1 VLLAAQGFEVEVRST
16 TQPGEA
22 ETLARAAAEAMFDRV
37 VVAAGDGTLG
47 EVVNGL
53 VGSATVLGILPGG
66 TGNVAARNFGVRQLD
81 RALAV
86 ATGDEIRAVDVGV
99 ANGRCF
105 LTMAGLGF
113 DALVI
118 RHVGPRAKRTLR
130 DLAYFVQAVA
140 RFPTWPPTRLRLTL
154 DDATTRDCA
163 AWLLVIN
170 NAPKYAWSIALSP
183 AARLDDGQLDLFLC
197 TGLCKWRALR
207 QIAGTLLGL
216 PTLADGVEHHQARR
230 LTLES
235 ARPWPLHLDGDPL
248 GTTPVRC
255 TVRPAALRVLVAK
268 SSPWSLPTGAV

>member
-1 VLLAAQGFEVEVRST
+1 MHQAAALLAARGFQVEVRST
-16 TQPGEA
+16 TRPGEA
-22 ETLARAAAEAMFDRV
+22 ETLARAAAEAKFDRV
-37 VVAAGDGTLG
+37 IVAAGDGTIG

-53 VGSATVLGILPGG
+53 VGSSTALGILPGG
-66 TGNVAARNFGVRQLD
+66 TGNVAARNLGVRRLD

-86 ATGDEIRAVDVGV
+86 AVGDAFHALDVGV

-113 DALVI
+113 DAEVI
-118 RHVGPRAKRTLR
+118 SRVGPRAKRTLR
-130 DLAYFVQAVA
+130 DLAYFAQALA

-154 DDATTRDCA
+154 DDGPPRDCA

-170 NAPKYAWSIALSP
+170 NMPKYAWSIALSP
-183 AARLDDGQLDLFLC
+183 AARMDDGQLDLFLC

-216 PTLADGVEHHQARR
+216 PMLADGVERHQAQRVVVA
-230 LTLES
+230 S

-255 TVRPAALRVLVAK
+255 TVRPAALRVLMAE
-268 SSPWSLPTGAV
+268 SG